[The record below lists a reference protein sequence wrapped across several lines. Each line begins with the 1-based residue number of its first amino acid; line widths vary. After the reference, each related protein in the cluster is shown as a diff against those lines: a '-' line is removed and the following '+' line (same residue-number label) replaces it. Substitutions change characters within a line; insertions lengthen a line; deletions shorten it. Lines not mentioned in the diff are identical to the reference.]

1 MAGTRVALEK
11 QVKRSSSK
19 IKEHTEIR
27 CNSKA
32 ESGDRK
38 MIEVE

>member
-11 QVKRSSSK
+11 EAMRSSSK
-19 IKEHTEIR
+19 IKKHTEIR
-27 CNSKA
+27 YNSKA